1 MPVHSRLPVEFANMM
16 QRGVMAYRYKGV
28 PALKCPIDIAI
39 YMDVLF
45 DLRPGTVI
53 EFGSNKGGS
62 ALWLADMLGVFGL
75 RDTKVYS
82 YDVNPVTDL
91 KDPRIV
97 FGYCDTRDLSAS
109 LSDSFMRALPRP
121 LLVIDDASH
130 NYHQVLNVLE
140 FCHRHSAPGDYF
152 IVEDGLISIVG
163 VEDLHG
169 YEGGAV
175 SGNPDLLAKIPR
187 SLCHRSRTV
196 RLLRSQRDLE
206 SRWIYQANR
215 IIVGRRSFLLSAI
228 DYRSFGI

>member
-28 PALKCPIDIAI
+28 PALKCPMDIAI

-62 ALWLADMLGVFGL
+62 ALWLADMLEVFGL
-75 RDTKVYS
+75 SDTKVYS
-82 YDVNPVTDL
+82 YDINPVADL

-97 FGYCDTRDLSAS
+97 FGYCDTGDLSAS
-109 LSDSFMRALPRP
+109 LSDGFMRALPRP

-130 NYHQVLNVLE
+130 NYHHVLNVLE

-163 VEDLHG
+163 VEDMHG
-169 YEGGAV
+169 YEGGPFQAIQTFLQKHPNHYAIDRARCDFYGPNV
-175 SGNPDLLAKIPR
+175 TWNPDGYIR
-187 SLCHRSRTV
+187 
-196 RLLRSQRDLE
+196 
-206 SRWIYQANR
+206 R
-215 IIVGRRSFLLSAI
+215 IA
-228 DYRSFGI
+228 

>member
-1 MPVHSRLPVEFANMM
+1 MGSDAPPV
-16 QRGVMAYRYKGV
+16 
-28 PALKCPIDIAI
+28 AI
-39 YMDVLF
+39 RPRSLGS
-45 DLRPGTVI
+45 RPGTVI
-53 EFGSNKGGS
+53 EFGSNKGAS
-62 ALWLADMLGVFGL
+62 ALWLADMLEVFGL

-82 YDVNPVTDL
+82 YDINPVTDL

-169 YEGGAV
+169 YEGGPFQAIQTFSQKYPDHYAIDRARCDFYGPNV
-175 SGNPDLLAKIPR
+175 TWNPDGYIR
-187 SLCHRSRTV
+187 
-196 RLLRSQRDLE
+196 
-206 SRWIYQANR
+206 R
-215 IIVGRRSFLLSAI
+215 IA
-228 DYRSFGI
+228 

>member
-1 MPVHSRLPVEFANMM
+1 MSDGTRAQVHSILPVEFANTM

-28 PALKCPIDIAI
+28 PALKCPMDIAI

-62 ALWLADMLGVFGL
+62 ALWLADMLEVFGL
-75 RDTKVYS
+75 SDTKVYS
-82 YDVNPVTDL
+82 YDINPLTDW

-97 FGYCDTRDLSAS
+97 FGYCDTGDLSAS
-109 LSDSFMRALPRP
+109 LSDGFMRALPRP

-169 YEGGAV
+169 YEGGPFQAIQTFLQKYPNHYAIDRARCDFYGPNV
-175 SGNPDLLAKIPR
+175 TWNPDGYIR
-187 SLCHRSRTV
+187 
-196 RLLRSQRDLE
+196 
-206 SRWIYQANR
+206 R
-215 IIVGRRSFLLSAI
+215 IA
-228 DYRSFGI
+228 